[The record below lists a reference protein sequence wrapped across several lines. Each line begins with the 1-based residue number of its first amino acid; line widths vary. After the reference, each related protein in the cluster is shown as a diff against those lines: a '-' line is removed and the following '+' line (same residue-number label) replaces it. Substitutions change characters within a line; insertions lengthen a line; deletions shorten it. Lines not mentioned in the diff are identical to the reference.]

1 MIRPLVEVTVCA
13 LARLSDPGARGFSPP
28 GARFPDEYFVVRRG
42 DRLACFSNVCS
53 HAGQPL
59 NWAPDRF
66 LNHAGTLIVCPAHG
80 ATYDALTGACRGG
93 PCRGA
98 ALVSWPVEVRAGAIM
113 AHVPAA

>member
-1 MIRPLVEVTVCA
+1 MTKPLVEIEVCS
-13 LARLSDPGARGFSPP
+13 LLELPDPGARGFSPP
-28 GARFPDEYFVVRRG
+28 GAQFPDEYFVVRRG

-66 LNHAGTLIVCPAHG
+66 LDRSGSLIVCPVHG
-80 ATYDALTGACRGG
+80 ATYDSLTGACRGG

-98 ALVSWPVEVRAGAIM
+98 RLHAWPVEVRSGAIM
-113 AHVPAA
+113 ARVPAP